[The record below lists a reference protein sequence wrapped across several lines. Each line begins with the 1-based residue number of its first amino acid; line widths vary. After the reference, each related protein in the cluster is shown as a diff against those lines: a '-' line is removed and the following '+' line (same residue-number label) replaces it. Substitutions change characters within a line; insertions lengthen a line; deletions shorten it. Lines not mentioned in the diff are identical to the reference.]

1 MIQRKLCVLEFTDYL
16 IQRVKK
22 FNWIYTNTQMNN
34 IKEKI
39 NPVDFTSRQMAQYT
53 YLRKFIQF
61 IRVNLAVKY
70 TKEMLGNHIY
80 LY

>member
-1 MIQRKLCVLEFTDYL
+1 
-16 IQRVKK
+16 
-22 FNWIYTNTQMNN
+22 MNN